1 MDDIE
6 INMNDNED
14 NYLQYVSGD
23 KLILMIC
30 NMYIL
35 KQEKI
40 WLQEKNGL
48 NFIKICTSNYGVLG
62 GITTPNKHLESEWL
76 NLHYTQDKS
85 NWLKISYMF
94 LS

>member
-1 MDDIE
+1 
-6 INMNDNED
+6 MNDNEK
-14 NYLQYVSGD
+14 NYLQYVSGG

-35 KQEKI
+35 KQKKYDYKKRMVWI
-40 WLQEKNGL
+40 LPKFVL
-48 NFIKICTSNYGVLG
+48 SNCCVLG